1 MIDYYFET
9 GKLPTS
15 DDAFS
20 EEKCGMCDNCLG
32 IGKDSRKDISK
43 YAKTIVQLINKYK
56 NTKGYYVGS
65 KKLIDEIKNNKIPY
79 FNDKSKKWI
88 KGMINALVDTDF
100 LCVGEFSTIQ
110 VGNLDI
116 DTNLPIMVNV
126 EDDRHKQKDM
136 VLNDISLT
144 ALFDIRDT
152 MAKEHSYL
160 PINFINNRVILNI
173 HDIKPKTID
182 ELWIIDGISQE
193 FIVNFGNEFMSNY
206 SKLTGNSISINM
218 SSSNPEK
225 KSVQQLRNNISKYIN
240 DGKNII
246 DIIDLIGKT
255 RETVER
261 HILYI
266 FENYENVNIECDLFD
281 YTDKIEKEIN
291 NAIKITGGER
301 LKPIKEMV
309 NNDITYSQIKLCMLI
324 NKIQV
329 E

>member
-1 MIDYYFET
+1 
-9 GKLPTS
+9 
-15 DDAFS
+15 
-20 EEKCGMCDNCLG
+20 
-32 IGKDSRKDISK
+32 
-43 YAKTIVQLINKYK
+43 
-56 NTKGYYVGS
+56 
-65 KKLIDEIKNNKIPY
+65 
-79 FNDKSKKWI
+79 
-88 KGMINALVDTDF
+88 
-100 LCVGEFSTIQ
+100 
-110 VGNLDI
+110 
-116 DTNLPIMVNV
+116 
-126 EDDRHKQKDM
+126 
-136 VLNDISLT
+136 
-144 ALFDIRDT
+144 
-152 MAKEHSYL
+152 
-160 PINFINNRVILNI
+160 VILNI